1 MLYTPD
7 NLASDNS
14 GFHMIEIFFHTPKF
28 PYYTIQLIPEF
39 WIGNSTLPRY
49 SVNFW
54 LPECLKLSKY
64 QTKIMQRPC
73 SDSLGTESTIHCRFF
88 INISLAGIHF
98 VRNICWR
105 GSLNLHFPCF
115 NSVYSNW
122 KSMMKTLLE
131 VCLSLIIIVTIP
143 TAFYFSKTAPPV
155 FLNFHLIQISP
166 YSWLFRISRVYSIF
180 VS

>member
-122 KSMMKTLLE
+122 KVWWRHYWKFVLVWLLLL
-131 VCLSLIIIVTIP
+131 LSLLHFIFQKLP
-143 TAFYFSKTAPPV
+143 
-155 FLNFHLIQISP
+155 L
-166 YSWLFRISRVYSIF
+166 LFFWIF
-180 VS
+180 T